1 MKVSQ
6 SIYRPTKKCCGC
18 LFASSVDKSFHG
30 VTKLFKKALLLS
42 KDDLFNS
49 RVEKKK
55 PEIFKHLTKHE
66 LEK

>member
-1 MKVSQ
+1 M
-6 SIYRPTKKCCGC
+6 
-18 LFASSVDKSFHG
+18 SSVDKSFHG